1 MFRLVSPPLE
11 GASTAPTI
19 FLKDERGDVVCALDV
34 SSLPYDQLK
43 LLLHELGFYRKEDL
57 KDPSVDEIVR
67 PIIQPAL
74 HAIGPGAILQEDNA
88 SAHRARVVRDFM

>member
-19 FLKDERGDVVCALDV
+19 FLKDERGDVALDV
-34 SSLPYDQLK
+34 SSLPYDQIK

-57 KDPSVDEIVR
+57 KDPVPEVYQQGPVPPSGGTTLEELIAGTS
-67 PIIQPAL
+67 PWSKYIIT
-74 HAIGPGAILQEDNA
+74 
-88 SAHRARVVRDFM
+88 